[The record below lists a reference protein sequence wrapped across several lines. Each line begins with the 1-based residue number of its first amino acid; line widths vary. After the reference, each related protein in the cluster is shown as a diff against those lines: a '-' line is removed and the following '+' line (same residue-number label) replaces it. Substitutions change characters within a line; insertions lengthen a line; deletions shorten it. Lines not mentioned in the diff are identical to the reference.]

1 MNRPSGSIK
10 ALLLDLSGVLY
21 EGDQVL
27 EGAPEIVQKARTKK
41 LVLRFV
47 TNTATK
53 SRRQILDKLSGMG
66 IELEDEELFTAPD
79 AARAFLSQ
87 KSLTPYCL
95 IHANI
100 RPDFHEFCH
109 GDPDAVVLG
118 DAREDLN
125 YANLN
130 RAFRL
135 VQKGCPL
142 IAIGENKYFAE
153 GDTLSLDAGPFIHA
167 LAWAADAK
175 PIVMGKPGREFFQQV
190 VNSTGCRPA
199 ECLMLGD
206 DVIGDVEGALKAGLQ
221 ARLVKTGKYQPGDEN
236 RIDPKAE
243 TLDSIA
249 DLEALL

>member
-1 MNRPSGSIK
+1 MNRQTDSIK

-21 EGDQVL
+21 EGDQVV
-27 EGAPEIVQKARTKK
+27 EAAPETLRKARDRN

-79 AARAFLSQ
+79 AARAYLRE

-109 GDPDAVVLG
+109 GDPNAVVLG

-125 YANLN
+125 YSNLN
-130 RAFRL
+130 RVFRL
-135 VQKGCPL
+135 VHKGCPL

-153 GDTLSLDAGPFIHA
+153 GDTLCLDAGPFIHA
-167 LAWAADAK
+167 IAWAADAE
-175 PIVMGKPGREFFQQV
+175 PIVMGKPGKEFFQQV
-190 VNSTGCRPA
+190 VNSTGCKA
-199 ECLMLGD
+199 NECLMIGD
-206 DVIGDVEGALKAGLQ
+206 DVIGDIEGALKAGLQ
-221 ARLVKTGKYQPGDEN
+221 ARLVKTGKYQDGDEE

-243 TLDSIA
+243 TLESIA
-249 DLEALL
+249 DLESLL

>member
-1 MNRPSGSIK
+1 MNRQTDSIK

-21 EGDQVL
+21 DGDQAI
-27 EGAPEIVQKARTKK
+27 EGAAEMVQKARDKK

-53 SRRQILDKLSGMG
+53 SRRQILDKLAGMG
-66 IELEDEELFTAPD
+66 IELEEDELFTAPD
-79 AARAFLSQ
+79 AARAYLRE
-87 KSLTPYCL
+87 KSLTPFCL

-109 GDPDAVVLG
+109 GDPNAVVLG

-135 VQKGCPL
+135 AQKGSPL

-153 GDTLSLDAGPFIHA
+153 GDTLCLDAGPFIHA
-167 LAWAADAK
+167 VAWAADAE
-175 PIVMGKPGREFFQQV
+175 PIVMGKPGKEFFQQV
-190 VNSTGCRPA
+190 VNSTGCKA
-199 ECLMLGD
+199 EECLMIGD
-206 DVIGDVEGALKAGLQ
+206 DVIGDVEGALCAGLQ
-221 ARLVKTGKYQPGDEN
+221 ARLVKTGKYQDGDEG
-236 RIDPKAE
+236 RIEPQAE

-249 DLEALL
+249 DLGSLL